1 MDSRNGRLALVK
13 AVIFDGSKDG
23 DLVANKID
31 AELKEQ
37 LLKVGWEVEILELR
51 KLKIAE
57 CTSCFGCWIKTPGI
71 CAIGDD
77 GRETT
82 RKYVQSDL
90 AIWKSPVTFGGYSYE
105 LKKALDRIIPSI
117 MPYFEPYRGQIH
129 HGARY
134 KKYPKLLVIG
144 VQEAGLKNEETF
156 LALAQRNALN
166 FRPPAT
172 ASGVFNRDQNQEL
185 IPAFIAEKL
194 GMLGVIS

>member
-1 MDSRNGRLALVK
+1 MK

-23 DLVANKID
+23 DLVANKIE

-37 LLKVGWEVEILELR
+37 LSKIGWEVEILELR

-57 CTSCFGCWIKTPGI
+57 CTSCFGCWIKTPGT
-71 CAIGDD
+71 CAIDDD

-82 RKYVQSDL
+82 KKYVQSDL
-90 AIWKSPVTFGGYSYE
+90 AIWISPVTFGGYSYE

-144 VQEAGLKNEETF
+144 VQEPGLKNEVTF
-156 LALAQRNALN
+156 LELAQRNALN

-194 GMLGVIS
+194 GMLEVYHEPA

>member
-1 MDSRNGRLALVK
+1 MK

-23 DLVANKID
+23 DFVIKKIE
-31 AELKEQ
+31 AELEEQ
-37 LLKVGWEVEILELR
+37 LSKINWEIEILELR

-71 CAIGDD
+71 CAIDDD

-82 RKYVQSDL
+82 KKYVQSDL
-90 AIWKSPVTFGGYSYE
+90 AIWISPITFGGYSYE

-117 MPYFEPYRGQIH
+117 MPYFEPYQGQIH

-144 VQEAGLKNEETF
+144 VQEPGSKNEETF

-185 IPAFIAEKL
+185 ITAFVAEKL
-194 GMLGVIS
+194 EILEVKS

>member
-1 MDSRNGRLALVK
+1 MDSKNGRLALLK

-23 DLVANKID
+23 DLVINKIE

-37 LLKVGWEVEILELR
+37 LSKVGWEVEILELS

-57 CTSCFGCWIKTPGI
+57 CTSCFGCWIRTPGI
-71 CAIGDD
+71 CAINDD

-82 RKYVQSDL
+82 KKYVQSDL
-90 AIWKSPVTFGGYSYE
+90 AIWISPVTFGGYSYE

-144 VQEAGLKNEETF
+144 VQEPGSKNEETF

-185 IPAFIAEKL
+185 ISAFVAEKL
-194 GMLGVIS
+194 EMLEVKS